1 MNKYFLYAAS
11 VLALA
16 SCSSDDFLGENSG
29 NGQNAAN
36 SVINFGG
43 GTTKTTR
50 ATSKSTYKTEN
61 LQKNGFWVYGTKHT
75 EAEVNTNAKDLV
87 VYKNYLL
94 AYKGNGSENSTQS
107 NTKGWEYVGVNNS
120 AYRDHVTP
128 NVDADQTIKY
138 WDYSAI
144 DYTFYAATAKPEDVK
159 DGKVTIKKIETD
171 EAGSVYTKGYEIKV
185 ENGADWDQLYFA
197 DRMVV
202 TKPTNTNEPKP
213 DHQKK
218 DVYGGYVNL
227 TFRNALTKVRVA
239 MYEIVP
245 GYSVTIDK
253 FYYTKNG
260 ETTQTTVA
268 TDKFTADAKNT
279 PLVTSEEGVKYKVV
293 YYSDTEANGQLVN
306 QPKMLP
312 NKTGEE
318 GATKKVFEIGDEK
331 TLIGSA
337 DDTKSGTKLSTDI
350 TKPTYDTD
358 GGKYTLFMPQADNDM
373 TLNLKVDYTLTSL
386 DGSNEKIHVKG
397 ATATIPAKYLC
408 WRPNY
413 AYTYIFKISDN
424 TNGSTGG
431 DGDPAGLYPITFDAS
446 VVETGDGNAEF
457 ISAMG
462 KSTITTFAVNNDGT
476 YQHNKA
482 EYENGSTLYATVV
495 DNDKVTVTLDATNT
509 KLYQVDNSIVNNASL
524 SESLVANWIANNQTN
539 GKLKEVTLT
548 NESFVNE
555 VPAEDGDGHTIKLS
569 PATALKV
576 PSIVAGKY
584 VIEYNGKTPWTGA
597 YTKIY
602 KIVTVSNTTK

>member
-50 ATSKSTYKTEN
+50 ATSNSTYKIEN
-61 LQKNGFWVYGTKHT
+61 LRKNGFWVYGTKHSAT
-75 EAEVNTNAKDLV
+75 EDKTANNDQA
-87 VYKNYLL
+87 VYTNYLL
-94 AYKGNGSENSTQS
+94 AYKEGTANKTQS
-107 NTKGWEYVGVNNS
+107 NTAGWEYVGIDNS
-120 AYRDHVTP
+120 LYREHVTP
-128 NVDADQTIKY
+128 KVDEAQTIKY
-138 WDYSAI
+138 WDYSAVA
-144 DYTFYAATAKPEDVK
+144 YTFYAATANPDDVK
-159 DGKVTIKKIETD
+159 DGKVIIKKTLKDADAEGT
-171 EAGSVYTKGYEIKV
+171 VYTKGYEVTLKD
-185 ENGADWDQLYFA
+185 GANWDQLYFA
-197 DRMVV
+197 DRKVIN
-202 TKPTNTNEPKP
+202 KSKDAEHAK
-213 DHQKK
+213 H
-218 DVYGGYVNL
+218 DVYGGEVNF

-253 FYYTKNG
+253 FYYTKDG
-260 ETTQTTVA
+260 ETTQTTEA
-268 TDKFTADAKNT
+268 TDRFRADANNT
-279 PLVTSEEGVKYKVV
+279 PLVTSAAGVKYKVV

-318 GATKKVFEIGDEK
+318 GATKTVFEIGDRK

-337 DDTKSGTKLSTDI
+337 DNTKSGTKLSTDI

-358 GGKYTLFMPQADNDM
+358 GGKYTLFMPQADNKT

-386 DGSNEKIHVKG
+386 DNSGEQIHVKG

-413 AYTYIFKISDN
+413 AYTYIFKISDK
-424 TNGSTGG
+424 TNGSTG
-431 DGDPAGLYPITFDAS
+431 DEKDPAGLYPITFDAS

-462 KSTITTFAVNNDGT
+462 ESTITTFAVKDGV
-476 YQHNKA
+476 YQYGKA
-482 EYENGSTLYATVV
+482 DYENGSDLYATVV
-495 DNDKVTVTLDATNT
+495 DKDKSTVTLATGNT
-509 KLYQVDNSIVNNASL
+509 KVYKLTDTGAAVPNL
-524 SESLVANWIANNQTN
+524 SEALVANWVANNKTTN
-539 GKLKEVTLT
+539 YEVVDAANYT
-548 NESFVNE
+548 FVGS
-555 VPAEDGDGHTIKLS
+555 VPSEDGNTITLD
-569 PATALKV
+569 PATALKM
-576 PSIVAGKY
+576 SGIKAGKY
-584 VIEYNGKTPWTGA
+584 VIEYTGA
-597 YTKIY
+597 TALPDTYTKVY
-602 KIVTVSNTTK
+602 KIVTVQ